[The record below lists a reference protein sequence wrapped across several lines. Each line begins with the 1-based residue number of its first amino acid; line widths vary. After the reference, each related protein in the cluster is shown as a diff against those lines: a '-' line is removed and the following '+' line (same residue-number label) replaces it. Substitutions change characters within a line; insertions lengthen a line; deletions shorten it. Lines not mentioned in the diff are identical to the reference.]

1 MALLSHDRVC
11 AEYKFVFFFV
21 NINKYIYIH
30 NVNKFI
36 CIVSSLVHKPLN
48 NEGNKIITLDTAF
61 QELAFCNLV
70 KEVPVL
76 W

>member
-11 AEYKFVFFFV
+11 AEYKFVLFC
-21 NINKYIYIH
+21 IYIYIY
-30 NVNKFI
+30 NVYKFI
-36 CIVSSLVHKPLN
+36 CIVSSLLHKSVASD
-48 NEGNKIITLDTAF
+48 GNKIITLDTCL
-61 QELAFCNLV
+61 QKLPVCNLV